1 MHINTHFSSQ
11 QLDWLEQKISEKS
24 KTSNTI
30 NNITS
35 LAGDAGF
42 RRYYRITDQSH
53 KNYIFVD
60 ASAEPKVFQAY
71 CLQTQHLNLYQIPI
85 PKIIHQNNQL
95 SCALLT
101 DYGDDLLFNL
111 LNQTNAE
118 NLYTPALDTLNQ
130 FHQCDIQAFGRYKK
144 LDQQLMFEELLGF
157 QEWYL
162 EKYLNK
168 SLSNETKKNLANQF
182 ELIIQKIIQQ
192 PYVLI
197 HRDYHSKNIFVL
209 DQPNKSGDD
218 SGNGRGNDDSYKK
231 IGLIDFQDAM
241 AGPVT
246 YDLASLLRDCY
257 IDVLEKN
264 NTEKL
269 VLYYKSKNQLLGH
282 INNQDFIHYFNYTS
296 IQRQLKA
303 ICTFARK
310 AVRDNNANYLQYI
323 PNTLKSVF
331 SVASEYPELKYLA
344 SFIGKLIR
352 E

>member
-11 QLDWLEQKISEKS
+11 QLDWLEQKFSEI
-24 KTSNTI
+24 SNTI
-30 NNITS
+30 NSITP

-60 ASAEPKVFQAY
+60 ASAEPSVFQAY

-85 PKIIHQNNQL
+85 PKIIYQNDQL

-101 DYGDDLLFNL
+101 DYGNDLLFNL
-111 LNQTNAE
+111 LNQNNSE
-118 NLYTPALDTLNQ
+118 NLYSSALDALYQ

-144 LDQQLMFEELLGF
+144 LDHQLMLEELLGF

-168 SLSNETKKNLANQF
+168 FLSIETKKNLVNQF

-209 DQPNKSGDD
+209 DHPNKSGDD
-218 SGNGRGNDDSYKK
+218 NSYTQ

-246 YDLASLLRDCY
+246 YDLASLLKDCY
-257 IDVLEKN
+257 VDILDTN
-264 NTEKL
+264 NIEKL
-269 VLYYKSKNQLLGH
+269 VLYYKNKNQLLGH
-282 INNQDFIHYFNYTS
+282 INNQDFILYFNYTGM
-296 IQRQLKA
+296 QRQLKA

-310 AVRDNNANYLQYI
+310 AVRDKNTDYLQYI
-323 PNTLKSVF
+323 HNTLKSVF

-352 E
+352 D